1 VFHQTFVLWEV
12 LGLRRNG
19 VLPQVYSL
27 WQGTAEQQPEARP
40 VLAEVTYL
48 PGLLS
53 LPVLLANWRLLHAD
67 RRRYLRLYGHLI
79 AAWRADAVL
88 PKDAT
93 EWQSRRVSLYDRV
106 RGWFNSQPFLYLL
119 KSLLL
124 VPRAVQL
131 AECLEQRGIT
141 YLHAHWASYPATV
154 AYVVHLISGLPFSI
168 SAHAYDIYMVP
179 RMLRT
184 KLTAARFVVTCAEAN
199 AAFLRRLVDADQ
211 AQKIVVSYHGVDV
224 RRFARAAANTR
235 TDGTL
240 TIVSCGRLE
249 HYKGMHHLVDACADL
264 KRKGIALRCW
274 IVGDGPQRGRLQ
286 RQVERL
292 GLRAEVQLA
301 GARPQTAVAELFS
314 KADIFVLASEL
325 AGKFGRRDVI
335 ANVIV
340 EAMAGALP
348 VVVSRVPGVEELVED
363 GVTGYLVA
371 PNRVDQLSEAIAALA
386 SDPEQRQRFGQA
398 GRRRV
403 LRDFDNAKNVRLLAD
418 LLTKAPLN
426 ESERVAATL

>member
-1 VFHQTFVLWEV
+1 VSIAYLFPAFPVFHQTFVLWEV

-19 VLPQVYSL
+19 VRPRIYSL
-27 WQGTAEQQPEARP
+27 WPATVEQQSEARP

-48 PGLLS
+48 PGFFS
-53 LPVLLANWRLLHAD
+53 LPVWCANWRLIRAD
-67 RRRYLRLYGHLI
+67 GRRYLRLYGRLI
-79 AAWRADAVL
+79 AAWRADAIF

-93 EWQSRRVSLYDRV
+93 EWQRGPVSPYDRV

-131 AECLEQRGIT
+131 AECLEQHGIT
-141 YLHAHWASYPATV
+141 HLHVHWASYPATV

-179 RMLRT
+179 RMLRA
-184 KLTAARFVVTCAEAN
+184 KLRAARFVVTCAKAN

-211 AQKIVVSYHGVDV
+211 AKKVVVSYHGVDV
-224 RRFARAAANTR
+224 RRFARAADTTR

-264 KRKGIALRCW
+264 KRQGIALRCW

-286 RQVERL
+286 RQVESL
-292 GLRAEVQLA
+292 GLRAEVHLT
-301 GARPQTAVAELFS
+301 GARPHTDVAELLS
-314 KADIFVLASEL
+314 KADAFVLASEL

-348 VVVSRVPGVEELVED
+348 VVASRVPGVE
-363 GVTGYLVA
+363 
-371 PNRVDQLSEAIAALA
+371 
-386 SDPEQRQRFGQA
+386 
-398 GRRRV
+398 
-403 LRDFDNAKNVRLLAD
+403 
-418 LLTKAPLN
+418 
-426 ESERVAATL
+426 